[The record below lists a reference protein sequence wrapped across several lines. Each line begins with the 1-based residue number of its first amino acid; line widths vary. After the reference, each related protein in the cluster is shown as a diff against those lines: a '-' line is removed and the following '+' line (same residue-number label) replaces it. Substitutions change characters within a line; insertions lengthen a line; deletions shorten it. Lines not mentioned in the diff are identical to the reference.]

1 MVRSKATTVEAYLA
15 ELPPERREVV
25 AAVRELVLKNLPRG
39 YREAMNWGMISYE
52 IPLETYPHTYNKQP
66 LSYAAL
72 AAQKNYY
79 ALYLMAV
86 YDGSGQD
93 ARLREAFRQAGKKI
107 DLGKSCLRFR
117 RYEDVPWDA
126 VAEVI
131 RSTGPQEMIAL
142 YEQSR
147 RGRDSP
153 PRSQRIT

>member
-1 MVRSKATTVEAYLA
+1 MVRSKATTVEGYLA
-15 ELPPERREVV
+15 ELPPERRQVV

-52 IPLETYPHTYNKQP
+52 IPLETYPKTYNGQP
-66 LSYAAL
+66 LGYVAL

-86 YDGSGQD
+86 YEGSGREAQ
-93 ARLREAFRQAGKKI
+93 LREAFRQAGKKI

-117 RYEDVPWDA
+117 RMEDVPWEA

-131 RSTGPQEMIAL
+131 RSTTPQEMIAL
-142 YEQSR
+142 HERSR
-147 RGRDSP
+147 RRK
-153 PRSQRIT
+153 